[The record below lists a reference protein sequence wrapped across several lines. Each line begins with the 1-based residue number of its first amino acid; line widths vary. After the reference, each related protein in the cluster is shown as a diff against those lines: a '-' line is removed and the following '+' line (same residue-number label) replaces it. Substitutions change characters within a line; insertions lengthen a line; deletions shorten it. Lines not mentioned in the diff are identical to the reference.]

1 MRDAQ
6 QKIIREDMDR
16 IYRVFTD
23 YQLLEG
29 KSVLITGA
37 TGMLSFYIVRFFA
50 FLNEMGIHVNIY
62 ALVRNQIKAHDK
74 YEDIE
79 NKEYFR
85 YIVGDVCDEIKIKE
99 NIDYI
104 FHMAGNASPSAIR
117 SNPVDIIRTNTI
129 GTINVSEFARKNKGC
144 KVFFASTREVY
155 GKTDSQADIK
165 EGDMG
170 ITDCLEDRACYPESK
185 RMAENILKSYSR
197 QYGIKYVIGRI
208 AHVYGPE
215 MNIVDDGRIMSDLI
229 SDVAYKRSIKLKSDG
244 MMERAFCYLSDAV
257 AAIILVTMKTEN
269 EVFNIA
275 NESEPVKIREL
286 ATMLTKLYNER
297 SREVIFD
304 IPKQRDKAY
313 SKAGRIKLNLS
324 KIKGLGFKP
333 LISLEEGIKRTVD
346 YNIL

>member
-37 TGMLSFYIVRFFA
+37 TGMLSFYIVRFF
-50 FLNEMGIHVNIY
+50 FFFYEMGIHVNIY

-117 SNPVDIIRTNTI
+117 SNPVDIIRTNT
-129 GTINVSEFARKNKGC
+129 
-144 KVFFASTREVY
+144 
-155 GKTDSQADIK
+155 
-165 EGDMG
+165 
-170 ITDCLEDRACYPESK
+170 
-185 RMAENILKSYSR
+185 
-197 QYGIKYVIGRI
+197 
-208 AHVYGPE
+208 
-215 MNIVDDGRIMSDLI
+215 
-229 SDVAYKRSIKLKSDG
+229 
-244 MMERAFCYLSDAV
+244 
-257 AAIILVTMKTEN
+257 
-269 EVFNIA
+269 
-275 NESEPVKIREL
+275 
-286 ATMLTKLYNER
+286 
-297 SREVIFD
+297 
-304 IPKQRDKAY
+304 RD
-313 SKAGRIKLNLS
+313 
-324 KIKGLGFKP
+324 
-333 LISLEEGIKRTVD
+333 
-346 YNIL
+346 